1 MTPDQ
6 LSAAHSLTLFAAA
19 LAGLIAVACWG
30 ERFMGGE

>member
-6 LSAAHSLTLFAAA
+6 LSAAHSIVMGLAA